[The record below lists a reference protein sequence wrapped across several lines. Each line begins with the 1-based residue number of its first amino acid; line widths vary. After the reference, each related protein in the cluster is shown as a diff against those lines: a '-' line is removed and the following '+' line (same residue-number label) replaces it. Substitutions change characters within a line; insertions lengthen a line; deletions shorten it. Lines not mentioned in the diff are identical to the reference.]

1 MTERKRRKRTR
12 APEPVEPIE
21 VTATPPRHRKRPIAP
36 VRRPDVRQIWRIAT
50 DIVNHTFSTGK
61 AFPFEGHKH
70 KLYQEWR
77 EMFCLCYG
85 ENEHVQLGENSVPV
99 KTWTGAEVVKN
110 FTEGTKHVRDK
121 RFQQLREELEL
132 HL

>member
-1 MTERKRRKRTR
+1 MYKR
-12 APEPVEPIE
+12 
-21 VTATPPRHRKRPIAP
+21 
-36 VRRPDVRQIWRIAT
+36 QAT